1 MSEILNRI
9 TNYLKS
15 MQLSYEIKPVD
26 GVIQRILVPYSL
38 PERNLRFDV
47 FIDVSGQFLR
57 FWVLLMLHNKITNNK
72 KRETLYREL
81 LQANAHLAEVKY
93 FVTEKGD
100 VGIVGH
106 EGIGALTIDSFREEF
121 GAIPYGINYFITVI
135 AKKLRLSFKTPS
147 SDALSFYT

>member
-1 MSEILNRI
+1 MSEILDRI

-26 GVIQRILVPYSL
+26 GFIQRILVPYSL
-38 PERNLRFDV
+38 PEENLRFDV
-47 FIDVSGQFLR
+47 VIDVSGQFLR
-57 FWVLLMLHNKITNNK
+57 FWVLIMLHDKITNNK

-81 LQANAHLAEVKY
+81 LKANGHLAEVKY

-106 EGIGALTIDSFREEF
+106 EGIEALTIDSFREEF
-121 GAIPYGINYFITVI
+121 GAIPYGINYFLTVI
-135 AKKLRLSFKTPS
+135 AKKMKLSIRLPS
-147 SDALSFYT
+147 PGEFSFYT